1 MEENTKLNAQEENG
15 TDGAAGTPAQ
25 EEEKKFTQ
33 AELDAIIGE
42 RLSKQKK
49 SFEEKYSDYDG
60 YKKWLDEQKTEAEK
74 QLEKDKA
81 LDAAKH
87 EIEVL
92 KTEKKVLAA
101 GVMSEFAEF
110 VTDKLSKMDGDIDKN
125 LEEYKKNNPQYFQE
139 VGAFKKVSSA
149 HALKTGSGA
158 TQTTND
164 KMNDFIRNARN

>member
-33 AELDAIIGE
+33 AELDNIIGE

-49 SFEEKYSDYDG
+49 QFEEKYSGFD
-60 YKKWLDEQKTEAEK
+60 KWLEEQKTEAEK
-74 QLEKDKA
+74 QLEKDKE
-81 LDAAKH
+81 LDKAKH

-110 VTDKLSKMDGDIDKN
+110 VTDKLSKMDGDVDKN
-125 LEEYKKNNPQYFQE
+125 LEEYKKNNPQYFQD

-149 HALKTGSGA
+149 HALKTGGGA